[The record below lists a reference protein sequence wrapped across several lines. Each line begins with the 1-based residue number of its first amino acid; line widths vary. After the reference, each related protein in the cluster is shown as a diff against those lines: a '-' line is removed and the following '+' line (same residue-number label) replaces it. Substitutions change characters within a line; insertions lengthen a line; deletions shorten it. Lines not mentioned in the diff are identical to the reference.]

1 MHRRASNPMVLEA
14 LMKLPLA
21 GSCQCGKSATRLL
34 RLRNWF
40 TRAAIRFRPFC
51 SAADIQA

>member
-21 GSCQCGKSATRLL
+21 GSCQCGI
-34 RLRNWF
+34 
-40 TRAAIRFRPFC
+40 IRYEITEAPQLVYTCRHSFPPFC
-51 SAADIQA
+51 PAADIQA